1 MSDEE
6 LNALY
11 DSIPAVR
18 IYDMEYNDI
27 VRGKVRY
34 RAQSAD
40 AEMFDTD
47 ERNEI
52 VIHSMK
58 FEQFNNKGELSAT
71 AVSTRP
77 AMWKSPT
84 TFKSIQKKKKF

>member
-52 VIHSMK
+52 VIHSANCRQRAK
-58 FEQFNNKGELSAT
+58 REKPF
-71 AVSTRP
+71 VSMQP
-77 AMWKSPT
+77 AMWKSRT
-84 TFKSIQKKKKF
+84 TFRSIRKKKKF